1 MHDIHGENKIIS
13 SHQSIKL
20 FGVEY
25 ILQVPAFVER
35 EHEFFFL
42 AVRDIIIPHVIR
54 LLSSEHPFQFV
65 ISFVVLS
72 LRTST
77 IWKKILL
84 ECTFKIQVLNRNQ
97 EHIWNF
103 FVTMEDAKG
112 TAKYM
117 QLLQS
122 DKLELVMIKAGRYE
136 IKFGFGL

>member
-13 SHQSIKL
+13 SDQSIKL
-20 FGVEY
+20 
-25 ILQVPAFVER
+25 I
-35 EHEFFFL
+35 
-42 AVRDIIIPHVIR
+42 
-54 LLSSEHPFQFV
+54 
-65 ISFVVLS
+65 VVLS

-84 ECTFKIQVLNRNQ
+84 EKSYFQNPGSQQNQ

-103 FVTMEDAKG
+103 FVTMEGAKG

-122 DKLELVMIKAGRYE
+122 YKLELVMIKAGRFE